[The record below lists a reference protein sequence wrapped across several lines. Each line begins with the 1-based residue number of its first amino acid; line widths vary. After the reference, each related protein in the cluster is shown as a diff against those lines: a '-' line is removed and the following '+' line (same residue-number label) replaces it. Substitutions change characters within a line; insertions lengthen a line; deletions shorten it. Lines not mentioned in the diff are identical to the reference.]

1 MGARVS
7 LARGDENQSGRIIGR
22 AASEELESALA
33 MDHIEHD
40 LAAGPAP
47 IPLTVLT
54 GFLGAGKST
63 LLNRILTGN
72 HGLRVAVL
80 VNDFG
85 SINIDAELVV
95 GVESNVI
102 SLANGCVC
110 CTIRDDLIA
119 TVMETIN
126 RPEQQPE
133 YILLEASGVAEPGSI
148 AMTFN
153 NPNFRDRI
161 RLDSILCVV
170 DAEQV
175 FAVPELMELKI
186 FQMACADMVILNKVD
201 LVDGEQM
208 AKIKNWLD
216 SRFHRY
222 RLINAGHHADVPLP
236 VLLSVGRFDPARLDV
251 NAHSREEGGCTEP
264 NCDHEHH
271 DLDHGKMF
279 STWSYETDQPIS
291 LEALRQA
298 ASKLPANIYRAKGV
312 IYTTDAPERRVVLQV
327 VGRRVDISLA
337 NEWGERTH
345 RTQIVAIGAA
355 GAIDGEEL
363 WAKFNQCVSTTN
375 ANDQGSGVASKQPT
389 PDPRPSTHCRANG
402 QNKRK

>member
-1 MGARVS
+1 
-7 LARGDENQSGRIIGR
+7 
-22 AASEELESALA
+22 

-54 GFLGAGKST
+54 GFLGAGKTT
-63 LLNRILTGN
+63 LLNRILNGN

-119 TVMETIN
+119 TAMETIN
-126 RPEQQPE
+126 RPEQPE
-133 YILLEASGVAEPGSI
+133 YILLEASGVAEPSSI

-186 FQMACADMVILNKVD
+186 FQMACADMVILNKVN
-201 LVDGEQM
+201 LVDSEQI

-222 RLINAGHHADVPLP
+222 RLIEASHAKVPLP
-236 VLLSVGRFDPARLDV
+236 LLLSVGRFDPTRLGIDAR
-251 NAHSREEGGCTEP
+251 SEEIGYAEP
-264 NCDHEHH
+264 NCDHAHYN
-271 DLDHGKMF
+271 LNHGKAF
-279 STWSYETDQPIS
+279 STWSYETDRPFS
-291 LEALRQA
+291 LQALREA
-298 ASKLPANIYRAKGV
+298 ATKLPANIYRAKGV
-312 IYTTDAPERRVVLQV
+312 VYTFDVPERRAVLQV
-327 VGRRVDISLA
+327 VGRRVDVSLA
-337 NEWGERTH
+337 DEWGERPPQ
-345 RTQIVAIGAA
+345 TQIVAIGAA
-355 GAIDGEEL
+355 GAINGETLRTAFERCSL
-363 WAKFNQCVSTTN
+363 RECV
-375 ANDQGSGVASKQPT
+375 K
-389 PDPRPSTHCRANG
+389 
-402 QNKRK
+402 